1 MIKTF
6 EAHSVV
12 FENFQAIIQE
22 EQLPVCVTECDTH
35 TDWNGEKQVSFC
47 VEFEPLYESRINEVL
62 NKAVSIAIDIICED
76 L

>member
-6 EAHSVV
+6 DAHCVV

-22 EQLPVCVTECDTH
+22 EQFPVSVTECDTY
-35 TDWNGEKQVSFC
+35 TDSNGDKQVSFS
-47 VEFEPLYESRINEVL
+47 VEFEPLYEHLINTAL

-76 L
+76 